1 MLEITLIVVASLML
15 AWPLG
20 IYMAGIFSAQPHAS
34 DRFFLP
40 IEKTLY
46 RLLGINAARGMN
58 WKTYGSAFLLSNF
71 LLFIAAF
78 LLFLFQHRLPLNPD
92 GIGPLRIG
100 VLTE

>member
-40 IEKTLY
+40 IVTTLY
-46 RLLGINAARGMN
+46 RLLGVASRTI
-58 WKTYGSAFLLSNF
+58 
-71 LLFIAAF
+71 
-78 LLFLFQHRLPLNPD
+78 
-92 GIGPLRIG
+92 
-100 VLTE
+100 V